1 MGNASLF
8 QENNHSLITKTM
20 EQQKPI
26 IGITLGDYNG
36 VGPEVILKALT
47 SNRILKLCTPVIY
60 GSQRVFTYYRKA
72 LELKDWTLHG
82 IQGIDQIN
90 PKFTNVI
97 TCWDDKQTE
106 VTPGKVT
113 PEAGAAA
120 LACLQKAT
128 EDLKAGHIHAIVTA
142 PINKNNIQSEEFK
155 FPGHTEYFTEAFDS
169 KESLMFLVSDVLR
182 VGVVTGHIPL
192 GRVRGAITQEKITQ
206 KLNLMFTSLVED
218 FGIQKPKIAVL
229 GLNPH
234 AGEDG
239 LLGNEE
245 KEVISPVL
253 EQFRKKGNLVF
264 GPFPADGFF
273 GNAQF
278 KHYDAV
284 LAMYHDQGLIPFKYI
299 SFENGVNF
307 TAGLSIVRTS
317 PDHGT
322 AYDIAGKNIAKE
334 TSMLEAIFTA
344 IDVVRNRKEIVS
356 PV

>member
-82 IQGIDQIN
+82 IHGIDQIN

-142 PINKNNIQSEEFK
+142 P
-155 FPGHTEYFTEAFDS
+155 
-169 KESLMFLVSDVLR
+169 
-182 VGVVTGHIPL
+182 
-192 GRVRGAITQEKITQ
+192 
-206 KLNLMFTSLVED
+206 
-218 FGIQKPKIAVL
+218 
-229 GLNPH
+229 
-234 AGEDG
+234 
-239 LLGNEE
+239 
-245 KEVISPVL
+245 
-253 EQFRKKGNLVF
+253 
-264 GPFPADGFF
+264 
-273 GNAQF
+273 
-278 KHYDAV
+278 
-284 LAMYHDQGLIPFKYI
+284 MYSALI
-299 SFENGVNF
+299 
-307 TAGLSIVRTS
+307 
-317 PDHGT
+317 
-322 AYDIAGKNIAKE
+322 
-334 TSMLEAIFTA
+334 
-344 IDVVRNRKEIVS
+344 
-356 PV
+356 

>member
-1 MGNASLF
+1 
-8 QENNHSLITKTM
+8 M

-82 IQGIDQIN
+82 IQSIDQIN

-307 TAGLSIVRTS
+307 TAGLSVVRTS

-322 AYDIAGKNIAKE
+322 AYDIAGKNVAKE

>member
-1 MGNASLF
+1 
-8 QENNHSLITKTM
+8 M

-82 IQGIDQIN
+82 IQSIDQIN

>member
-1 MGNASLF
+1 
-8 QENNHSLITKTM
+8 M

-36 VGPEVILKALT
+36 IGPEVILKALT
-47 SNRILKLCTPVIY
+47 SNRILKMCTPVIY

-72 LELKDWTLHG
+72 LDLKDWALHS
-82 IQGIDQIN
+82 IPSIDQIN

-106 VTPGKVT
+106 VNPGKVT

-128 EDLKAGHIHAIVTA
+128 EDLKGGHIHAIVTA
-142 PINKNNIQSEEFK
+142 PINKNNIQSAEFK
-155 FPGHTEYFTEAFDS
+155 FPGHTEYFTEAFEAKD
-169 KESLMFLVSDVLR
+169 SLMFLVSDVLR

-206 KLNLMFTSLVED
+206 KLNLMFTSLIED

-253 EQFRKKGNLVF
+253 EQFRKKGSLAF

-278 KHYDAV
+278 KQYDAV

-307 TAGLSIVRTS
+307 TAGLSVVRTS

-344 IDVVRNRKEIVS
+344 IDVIRNRKEVVAVS
-356 PV
+356 EQVN

>member
-1 MGNASLF
+1 
-8 QENNHSLITKTM
+8 M
-20 EQQKPI
+20 EQHKPI

-36 VGPEVILKALT
+36 IGPEVILKALT
-47 SNRILKLCTPVIY
+47 SNRILKICTPVIY
-60 GSQRVFTYYRKA
+60 GSQRVLGFYRKA
-72 LELKDWTLHG
+72 LELKDWTLNG
-82 IQGIDQIN
+82 IQSIDQIN

-106 VTPGKVT
+106 VHPGKVM
-113 PEAGAAA
+113 PEAGVAA

-128 EDLKAGHIHAIVTA
+128 EDLKAGNIHAIVTA

-155 FPGHTEYFTEAFDS
+155 FPGHTEYFADAFEAKD
-169 KESLMFLVSDVLR
+169 SLMFLVSDVLR

-192 GRVRGAITQEKITQ
+192 GRVRGAITQERITQ
-206 KLNLMFTSLVED
+206 KLNMMFKSLTDD

-245 KEVISPVL
+245 KEVISPAL
-253 EQFRKKGNLVF
+253 EHFKKKGNLVF

-278 KHYDAV
+278 KHFDAV

-322 AYDIAGKNIAKE
+322 AYDIAGKNMASE
-334 TSMLEAIFTA
+334 SSMLHAIFSA
-344 IDVVRNRKEIVS
+344 IDIVKNRTEAVNA
-356 PV
+356 V

>member
-1 MGNASLF
+1 
-8 QENNHSLITKTM
+8 M

-36 VGPEVILKALT
+36 IGPEVILKALT

-72 LELKDWTLHG
+72 LELKDWTLHS
-82 IQGIDQIN
+82 IQSIDQIN

-206 KLNLMFTSLVED
+206 KLNLMFTSLTED

-322 AYDIAGKNIAKE
+322 AYDIAGKNVAKE